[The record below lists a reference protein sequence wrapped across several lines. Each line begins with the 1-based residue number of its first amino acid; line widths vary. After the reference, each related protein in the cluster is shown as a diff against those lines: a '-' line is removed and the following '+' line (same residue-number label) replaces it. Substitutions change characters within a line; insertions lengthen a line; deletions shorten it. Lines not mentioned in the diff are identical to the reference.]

1 MKKHILLIMICILM
15 FSTFSFAFE
24 DQVNLEITQN
34 SFLITEDTINVQQG
48 ETTLERQ
55 LLSKEASYTLKKEIK
70 QTYIN
75 EMWATYSSTIV
86 LVADIIIMI
95 FSLFI
100 LRLFV
105 FLVVEA
111 LPYGVNKMVDYIE
124 DWFK

>member
-1 MKKHILLIMICILM
+1 M